1 MAEKSLKPVKTVLD
15 AVREICLHLP
25 ETTEVIS
32 HGFPNFRVAD
42 KTFATFS
49 VNHHGDGRVALLLAM
64 GPGAQLYHVTIEPQY
79 YFIPPYVGSRGWVGI
94 ELNKRLSWKTVALRV
109 WEAYEWIAPG
119 RLKEAMPPVI
129 RITAPKPM
137 TAANIDPMSPARIQ
151 KTLKRLASICLALP
165 ETSASTS
172 FGNPVWVAGKK
183 TFAQAWRYGG
193 QLKLAFWVGP
203 DRQDALIMDPRYSLP
218 NYMAHNGWIALDAEH
233 SVDWDEVE
241 SLVFDSYR
249 HFALK
254 RMLDLV
260 SH

>member
-119 RLKEAMPPVI
+119 RLKEVMPPVI

-137 TAANIDPMSPARIQ
+137 TAADIDPMSPARIQ

-165 ETSASTS
+165 ETSESTS

-193 QLKLAFWVGP
+193 QLKLAFRVGP

-218 NYMAHNGWIALDAEH
+218 NYMAHNGWIALGAEH